1 MSEDQV
7 KENQPTENPEEEPI
21 EEQVETVEVASQE
34 ETTEPA
40 AEAEAPAET
49 AEDEEAPETGPEET
63 LLLPRDTLL
72 SAGIHI
78 GTRMKTLDMEPFI
91 YRVRPDGLFVLD
103 VKKTDDRIRTVA
115 KFLSRYEP
123 SKVAIAATRL
133 YAHEPVKMFCKL
145 TGATPLIGR
154 FIPGQLSNPQYQNR
168 VDPEVIVV
176 SDPRADAQAVKEA
189 STVGIPIVAL
199 CSTDNEFA
207 GVDLVIPTN
216 NKGRR
221 ALAVIFW
228 LLARQVLR
236 ERGELGPDKDPPVTI
251 EDFEA
256 KVTREEEEEP

>member
-7 KENQPTENPEEEPI
+7 KENQPVENEPVEEP
-21 EEQVETVEVASQE
+21 EVM
-34 ETTEPA
+34 
-40 AEAEAPAET
+40 
-49 AEDEEAPETGPEET
+49 EEAPQEDVESTETVTAEPESEAEEETQEMHAPEET

-103 VKKTDDRIRTVA
+103 VKKTDDRIRVTG

-123 SKVAIAATRL
+123 ARVAVAATRL

-154 FIPGQLSNPQYQNR
+154 FIPGQLSNPQYSSR
-168 VDPEVIVV
+168 IDPEVILVC
-176 SDPRADAQAVKEA
+176 DPRADAQAVKEA
-189 STVGIPIVAL
+189 SKVGIPIVAL

-221 ALAVIFW
+221 ALAVVFW

-236 ERGELGPDKDPPVTI
+236 ERGELGPDRDPPVTI

>member
-1 MSEDQV
+1 MAEDEI
-7 KENQPTENPEEEPI
+7 KEDEFETK
-21 EEQVETVEVASQE
+21 VETNE
-34 ETTEPA
+34 ETTK
-40 AEAEAPAET
+40 
-49 AEDEEAPETGPEET
+49 EE
-63 LLLPRDTLL
+63 LLLPQDTLL

-78 GTRMKTLDMEPFI
+78 GTRMKTRDMEPFI

-103 VKKTDDRIRTVA
+103 VQKTDERIRVAA
-115 KFLSRYEP
+115 KFLARFEP
-123 SKVAIAATRL
+123 VKVAVAASRL
-133 YAHEPVKMFCKL
+133 YAHEPVRKFCEL
-145 TGATPLIGR
+145 TGATPVVGR
-154 FIPGQLSNPQYQNR
+154 FIPGLLSNPSYAER
-168 VDPEVIVV
+168 IDPEVIVV

-189 STVGIPIVAL
+189 SRVGIPIVAL

-236 ERGELGPDKDPPVTI
+236 ERGELSIDKDPPIAI

-256 KVTREEEEEP
+256 KLSRDDEGD

>member
-7 KENQPTENPEEEPI
+7 KENQPENQEEQEEPL
-21 EEQVETVEVASQE
+21 ETVETPQE
-34 ETTEPA
+34 EEIEEVSTQTEP
-40 AEAEAPAET
+40 
-49 AEDEEAPETGPEET
+49 AEDEEAEDLQEASPEET

-103 VKKTDDRIRTVA
+103 VKKTDDRIRTTA
-115 KFLSRYEP
+115 KFLSRYEN

-145 TGATPLIGR
+145 TGSTPLIGR
-154 FIPGQLSNPQYQNR
+154 FIPGQLSNPQYKNR

-176 SDPRADAQAVKEA
+176 CDPRADAQAVKEA

-236 ERGELGPDKDPPVTI
+236 ERGEIGPDKDPPVTI

>member
-1 MSEDQV
+1 MSEDEN
-7 KENQPTENPEEEPI
+7 KENISEEENVVENETQEEAPI
-21 EEQVETVEVASQE
+21 EVE
-34 ETTEPA
+34 
-40 AEAEAPAET
+40 AEAQAEAPAEVEKP
-49 AEDEEAPETGPEET
+49 AETQPTEE

-103 VKKTDDRIRTVA
+103 VKKTDDRIRVAA
-115 KFLSRYEP
+115 KFLSRYDKP
-123 SKVAIAATRL
+123 KVAVTATRL
-133 YAHEPVKMFCKL
+133 YAHEPIKKFCEL
-145 TGATPLIGR
+145 TGSTPIIGR
-154 FIPGQLSNPQYQNR
+154 FIPGQLSNPQYPNR
-168 VDPEVIVV
+168 VDPEIIVV

-189 STVGIPIVAL
+189 SKVGIPIIAL

-207 GVDLVIPTN
+207 GVDFVIPTN

-228 LLARQVLR
+228 LLTRQILR
-236 ERGELGPDKDPPVTI
+236 ERGELAADKDPSATI

-256 KVTREEEEEP
+256 KISKEDEEEG

>member
-1 MSEDQV
+1 MAEDES
-7 KENQPTENPEEEPI
+7 KENQFENN
-21 EEQVETVEVASQE
+21 VETSPEPSP
-34 ETTEPA
+34 ETTPV
-40 AEAEAPAET
+40 
-49 AEDEEAPETGPEET
+49 EE
-63 LLLPRDTLL
+63 LLLPRDTML

-103 VKKTDDRIRTVA
+103 VQKTDERIKVAA
-115 KFLSRYEP
+115 KFLARFEP
-123 SKVAIAATRL
+123 AKVAVAASRL
-133 YAHEPVKMFCKL
+133 YAHEPVKKFCML
-145 TGATPLIGR
+145 TGAKPIIGR
-154 FIPGQLSNPQYQNR
+154 FVPGLLSNPLYANR
-168 VDPEVIVV
+168 IDPEVIVV
-176 SDPRADAQAVKEA
+176 SDPRADGQAVKEA
-189 STVGIPIVAL
+189 SRVGIPIVAL

-236 ERGELGPDKDPPVTI
+236 ERGELSIDKDPAVAI

-256 KVTREEEEEP
+256 KLSRDDEGDT

>member
-1 MSEDQV
+1 MSEDEI
-7 KENQPTENPEEEPI
+7 KENQPEESEEEN
-21 EEQVETVEVASQE
+21 QE
-34 ETTEPA
+34 EALVE
-40 AEAEAPAET
+40 EET
-49 AEDEEAPETGPEET
+49 SEDSVEEAPVEEKT
-63 LLLPRDTLL
+63 QEAPPTEELLLPRDTLL

-103 VKKTDDRIRTVA
+103 VKKTDDRIRVTA
-115 KFLSRYEP
+115 KFLSRYEHA
-123 SKVAIAATRL
+123 KVAVAATRL
-133 YAHEPVKMFCKL
+133 YAQEPIKKFCQL

-154 FIPGQLSNPQYQNR
+154 FIPGQLSNPQYPGR
-168 VDPEVIVV
+168 IDPEVILV

-189 STVGIPIVAL
+189 SKVGIPIVAL

-236 ERGELGPDKDPPVTI
+236 ERGEIGSDKDPPATI
-251 EDFEA
+251 DDFEA

>member
-1 MSEDQV
+1 MSEDEI
-7 KENQPTENPEEEPI
+7 KENQPEESEEENQEEPI
-21 EEQVETVEVASQE
+21 EEAPAQE
-34 ETTEPA
+34 ETPEDSF
-40 AEAEAPAET
+40 EEAPAEEKT
-49 AEDEEAPETGPEET
+49 QEAPPTEE

-103 VKKTDDRIRTVA
+103 VKKTDDRIRVTA
-115 KFLSRYEP
+115 KFLSRYEHA
-123 SKVAIAATRL
+123 KVAVAATRL
-133 YAHEPVKMFCKL
+133 YAQEPIKKFCQL

-154 FIPGQLSNPQYQNR
+154 FIPGQLSNPQYPGR
-168 VDPEVIVV
+168 IDPEVILV

-189 STVGIPIVAL
+189 SKVGIPIVAL

-236 ERGELGPDKDPPVTI
+236 ERGEIGPDKDPPATI
-251 EDFEA
+251 DDFEA

>member
-1 MSEDQV
+1 MSEDEI
-7 KENQPTENPEEEPI
+7 KENKPVENEEEPLAENAEESIQEENVEEAAAPEEEK
-21 EEQVETVEVASQE
+21 AQE
-34 ETTEPA
+34 APTTE
-40 AEAEAPAET
+40 E
-49 AEDEEAPETGPEET
+49 

-103 VKKTDDRIRTVA
+103 VKKTDDRIRVTA
-115 KFLSRYEP
+115 KFLSRYEH
-123 SKVAIAATRL
+123 SKVAVAATRL
-133 YAHEPVKMFCKL
+133 YAQEPIRKFCQL
-145 TGATPLIGR
+145 TGATPLVGR
-154 FIPGQLSNPQYQNR
+154 FIPGQLSNPQYPGR
-168 VDPEVIVV
+168 IDPEVIVV

-189 STVGIPIVAL
+189 SKVGIPIVAL

-236 ERGELGPDKDPPVTI
+236 ERGELGPDRDPPATI
-251 EDFEA
+251 DDFEA